1 MLQAIRRYGLMFVVR
16 PLARL
21 LFGLDAIGAEKLPTH
36 GPAIVAANHNSH
48 VDTLI
53 LLCLF
58 PAQTLEKVRPVAA
71 ADHFDKGGFGSWFS
85 RNVIGIIPIKRGAA
99 SRHEDVLAGA
109 KEALSRGE
117 ILVVFP
123 EGSRGAPEEMTRFK
137 TGVARLAEFCP
148 EASVTPVYIQG
159 AGRSLPK
166 RLARGGAVQLHGCRG
181 RAAHLD
187 RLTPRFHRRPP
198 RPDRSAESASAAA
211 AVGMTL
217 PARP

>member
-1 MLQAIRRYGLMFVVR
+1 MLQTLRRYGLMLVVR
-16 PLARL
+16 PIARL
-21 LFGLDAIGAEKLPTH
+21 LFSLDVIGAEKLPKT

-48 VDTLI
+48 IDTVV

-58 PAQTLEKVRPVAA
+58 PAKLLAKVRPVAA

-99 SRHEDVLAGA
+99 SRTEDVLAGA
-109 KEALSRGE
+109 KEALARGE

-148 EASVTPVYIQG
+148 EATVTPVYLQG

-166 RLARGGAVQLHGCRG
+166 DAKLLVPFNTTAVVGDALSWSGSHHGFVDALREKIE
-181 RAAHLD
+181 ALKAQA
-187 RLTPRFHRRPP
+187 PP
-198 RPDRSAESASAAA
+198 MRWE
-211 AVGMTL
+211 
-217 PARP
+217 

>member
-1 MLQAIRRYGLMFVVR
+1 MLQILRRYGLMLFVR
-16 PLARL
+16 PIGRL
-21 LFGLDAIGAEKLPTH
+21 LFGLDVIGQEKLPKD

-48 VDTLI
+48 IDTVV

-58 PAQTLEKVRPVAA
+58 PSKLLVKLRPVAA

-85 RNVIGIIPIKRGAA
+85 KNIIGIIPIKRGGAA
-99 SRHEDVLAGA
+99 KGEDVLAA
-109 KEALSRGE
+109 CKEALTRGE

-148 EASVTPVYIQG
+148 SAPVTPVYLQG

-166 RLARGGAVQLHGCRG
+166 DAKLLVPFNTTAVVGDALLWSGSHHGFVDELRARIEALK
-181 RAAHLD
+181 AEA
-187 RLTPRFHRRPP
+187 PP
-198 RPDRSAESASAAA
+198 MRWE
-211 AVGMTL
+211 
-217 PARP
+217 

>member
-1 MLQAIRRYGLMFVVR
+1 MLQAIRRAALMLVVR

-21 LFGLDAIGAEKLPTH
+21 LFGLDTVGADKLPKQ

-58 PAQTLEKVRPVAA
+58 PARLLPKLRPVAA

-85 RNVIGIIPIKRGAA
+85 RNVIGIIPIKRGGA
-99 SRHEDVLAGA
+99 SRHEDVLAEA
-109 KEALSRGE
+109 KQALARGE

-148 EASVTPVYIQG
+148 EAPVTPIYLQG

-166 RLARGGAVQLHGCRG
+166 DARLLVPFNTTAVVGEPLTWTGSHHGFVDELRARIEALKAQ
-181 RAAHLD
+181 A
-187 RLTPRFHRRPP
+187 PP
-198 RPDRSAESASAAA
+198 LRWE
-211 AVGMTL
+211 
-217 PARP
+217 

>member
-1 MLQAIRRYGLMFVVR
+1 MLQTLRRYGLMLVVR
-16 PLARL
+16 PIARL
-21 LFGLDAIGAEKLPTH
+21 LFSLDVIGAEKLPKA

-48 VDTLI
+48 VDTVV

-58 PAQTLEKVRPVAA
+58 PAKLLAKVRPVAA

-85 RNVIGIIPIKRGAA
+85 RNIIGIIPIKRGGA
-99 SRHEDVLAGA
+99 SRTEDVLAEA
-109 KEALSRGE
+109 KAALARGE

-148 EASVTPVYIQG
+148 EASVTPVYLQG

-166 RLARGGAVQLHGCRG
+166 DAKLFVPFNTTAVVGDALTWNGSHHGFIDDLRARIEALKEQ
-181 RAAHLD
+181 A
-187 RLTPRFHRRPP
+187 PP
-198 RPDRSAESASAAA
+198 LRWQ
-211 AVGMTL
+211 
-217 PARP
+217 

>member
-1 MLQAIRRYGLMFVVR
+1 MLQTFRTISLMLIVR

-21 LFGLDAIGAEKLPTH
+21 LFGLDTLHPEKLPKT

-48 VDTLI
+48 VDTLV

-58 PAQTLEKVRPVAA
+58 PSKLLPNVRPVAA

-85 RNVIGIIPIKRGAA
+85 RNIIGIIPIKRGAA

-109 KEALSRGE
+109 KEALTRGE

-123 EGSRGAPEEMTRFK
+123 EGSRGEPEEMTRFK

-148 EASVTPVYIQG
+148 EASVTPVYLQG

-166 RLARGGAVQLHGCRG
+166 DAKLLVPFNTTAVVGDAMKWTGSHHSFIDDLRARIEALKEE
-181 RAAHLD
+181 A
-187 RLTPRFHRRPP
+187 PP
-198 RPDRSAESASAAA
+198 LRWR
-211 AVGMTL
+211 
-217 PARP
+217 